1 METPV
6 YQYVLRKEDFLDAQR
21 LYRKHNRRA
30 ALSYYLWIWIVPV
43 LGLCLVLA
51 YSAAVITRRA
61 DLMQQLMPAAAA
73 GAWFAI
79 FVPIMR
85 WWQIRKLWKA
95 SLDPVAD
102 GKPVTLQFD
111 NEQLISAI
119 PGKSEGRFFWTAL
132 VDYAE
137 DDRLTML
144 FIRKK
149 RFLYIPKHALPE
161 SAWAQIRELATNRPS
176 SRE

>member
-1 METPV
+1 MDTPV
-6 YQYVLRKEDFLDAQR
+6 YQYVLRKTDFLDAQR
-21 LYRKHNRRA
+21 LYRKHSLRA
-30 ALSYYLWIWIVPV
+30 ALSHYLWIWAVPIS
-43 LGLCLVLA
+43 GLCVVLA
-51 YSAAVITRRA
+51 TLAAVITPRE
-61 DLMQQLMPAAAA
+61 DLIRELGPAAAV
-73 GAWFAI
+73 GAWFALFI
-79 FVPIMR
+79 PTMR

-95 SLDPVAD
+95 SLDAGAD

-137 DDRLTML
+137 DDRLAML

-149 RFLYIPKHALPE
+149 HFLYVPKYALPE
-161 SAWAQIRELATNRPS
+161 TAWAQIRELAATRS
-176 SRE
+176 SIRT